1 MEEREAVE
9 DPDSWRG
16 RHHRCLPLASPEQWV
31 GLCSWQPIPV
41 MTPCQAS
48 RRTFG
53 PTRGTSADSAT
64 LLREESGKVRRDWG
78 RATRKKEDSDNGAS
92 PRHKGGCCN
101 NDNETSGTSTP
112 TARTACGHQRR
123 RRSQIRSRSRPTL
136 SPLCS
141 SPEPRSS
148 RRNRPRRHA
157 RLRDGL
163 LGRAL
168 PSHQRSDPG
177 GGGTARSDAC
187 LRRQSRHGR
196 PR

>member
-1 MEEREAVE
+1 
-9 DPDSWRG
+9 
-16 RHHRCLPLASPEQWV
+16 V

-41 MTPCQAS
+41 MTPCQVFW
-48 RRTFG
+48 RTSG

-64 LLREESGKVRRDWG
+64 LLREEPGNVRREKC
-78 RATRKKEDSDNGAS
+78 RATREKEEADIGTS
-92 PRHKGGCCN
+92 PRHKWGCR
-101 NDNETSGTSTP
+101 DKANETSGTSRR
-112 TARTACGHQRR
+112 TARTACGHQRQG
-123 RRSQIRSRSRPTL
+123 RSQIRSRSRPT
-136 SPLCS
+136 SAPLCS

-168 PSHQRSDPG
+168 PGHQCSAPG